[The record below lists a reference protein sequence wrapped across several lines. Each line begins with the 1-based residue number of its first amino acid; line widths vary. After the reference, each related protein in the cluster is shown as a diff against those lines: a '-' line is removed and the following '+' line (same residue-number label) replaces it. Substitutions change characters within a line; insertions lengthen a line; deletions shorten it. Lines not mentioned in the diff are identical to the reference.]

1 MESLIRAKS
10 LRSRKENKVE
20 KVKSLKD
27 PIEVYERLE
36 EIAKGGY
43 EKLSK
48 EDSAY
53 FLKCF
58 GLFDRVSIL
67 C

>member
-36 EIAKGGY
+36 EMQ
-43 EKLSK
+43 
-48 EDSAY
+48 
-53 FLKCF
+53 
-58 GLFDRVSIL
+58 RTIL
-67 C
+67 